1 VRHVGVGHGIDAAP
15 EMIEVAR
22 RKAARA
28 GMDVAFQVGL
38 IENIPFPDGQFDV
51 VLCSFMIFHMPDEAR
66 RKGITEIY
74 RALKPG
80 GQLLVVDLASP
91 PQPVRWN
98 LTALVFG
105 RLMQHDLRE
114 LVPMMEQAGFTQIE
128 IGRTRFTP
136 ISFVQGRTRK
146 VEGGQS

>member
-1 VRHVGVGHGIDAAP
+1 MRHVGVGHGIDAAP

-28 GMDVAFQVGL
+28 GTDVAFQVGL
-38 IENIPFPDGQFDV
+38 IENIPFPNDQFDV
-51 VLCSFMIFHMPDEAR
+51 ALCSFMIFHMPDDAR

-74 RALKPG
+74 RVLKSG

-98 LTALVFG
+98 LTTFVFG
-105 RLMQHDLRE
+105 CLMQHDFRE
-114 LVPMMEQAGFTQIE
+114 LVPMMEQAGFTQIKV
-128 IGRTRFTP
+128 GQTRFKSV
-136 ISFVQGRTRK
+136 SFVRGRTRK
-146 VEGGQS
+146 VKGGQG